1 MKKKLKENKD
11 KEKDKDKEKKMK
23 EKKRKAEEDKKKKE
37 EIEREYNKKEE
48 SSKNFEKEI
57 RDIINIFL
65 STKSGGEYPKTLR
78 DIVYH
83 LQDKLLEDILEM
95 SNSMFGDFTTI
106 FKVGVLIENVLLQ
119 KNIILKNL
127 SNLSPSIFERLND
140 FYNYNPKI
148 TLNEDYCNTLTGENK
163 ELHDFSDGFRM
174 IAVIPLDDI
183 RNFSDA
189 ARSRLTVIYTKPY
202 QKDERKTVI
211 RNLYPQYPAL
221 FDDFLDKFEASFKG
235 IKFSILIKI
244 IKFAKEIFFP

>member
-1 MKKKLKENKD
+1 M
-11 KEKDKDKEKKMK
+11 
-23 EKKRKAEEDKKKKE
+23 
-37 EIEREYNKKEE
+37 
-48 SSKNFEKEI
+48 
-57 RDIINIFL
+57 
-65 STKSGGEYPKTLR
+65 
-78 DIVYH
+78 
-83 LQDKLLEDILEM
+83 EDILEM

-148 TLNEDYCNTLTGENK
+148 TLNEDYCNTLTSENK

-211 RNLYPQYPAL
+211 RNLYPQYPIL
-221 FDDFLDKFEASFKG
+221 LDDFLEKFESNFKG

-244 IKFAKEIFFP
+244 IKLAKEIDKANEQISNIHSYEKSFFLS